1 MPRISLWRWCHSFI
15 IKILNRNA
23 TFAAIW
29 PEVGVAWRCGAAFC
43 VWKSISPSWL
53 WREATRLSLPL
64 PWFWRTVHRMRD
76 ISPWKPIGGPSTMLW
91 KERCKIGLVR
101 WKNLASGTCI
111 VSRLQGMKP
120 LWEIHQL
127 GGISTRFLQDF
138 AFDSLESAKSIRGIG
153 PVECAILS
161 NDVSMIPFLAHSGF
175 DLSRN
180 VSAKINVEI
189 LQNGRSALDFA
200 LELCWRSPEVIVQL
214 LRCKA
219 NVNHTDHFGFS
230 PLGACKTAHD
240 VELLVKHSAHVNKTA
255 GPLHVSPLTLCCVRG
270 APAEVAAKLIE
281 HQADVNPPTKGVN
294 SPHPLAN
301 LAVWSCSNPHCI
313 EVAKLLLDAKCDI
326 NSRCQVKGVF
336 KAIEMLN
343 RTRLRLFGS
352 ESLLVH
358 FFAEW
363 TTTPLGFAC
372 FYGGDEF
379 VEFLLLNDADPNIPK
394 SSWQHSVPA
403 RPWAKCSQSH

>member
-1 MPRISLWRWCHSFI
+1 M
-15 IKILNRNA
+15 
-23 TFAAIW
+23 
-29 PEVGVAWRCGAAFC
+29 
-43 VWKSISPSWL
+43 
-53 WREATRLSLPL
+53 
-64 PWFWRTVHRMRD
+64 
-76 ISPWKPIGGPSTMLW
+76 
-91 KERCKIGLVR
+91 
-101 WKNLASGTCI
+101 
-111 VSRLQGMKP
+111 
-120 LWEIHQL
+120 
-127 GGISTRFLQDF
+127 
-138 AFDSLESAKSIRGIG
+138 
-153 PVECAILS
+153 
-161 NDVSMIPFLAHSGF
+161 
-175 DLSRN
+175 
-180 VSAKINVEI
+180 SAKINVEI

-379 VEFLLLNDADPNIPK
+379 VEFLLLNDADPNIPNLRG
-394 SSWQHSVPA
+394 STAFQLARGQSVLKVIKDFESIQPI
-403 RPWAKCSQSH
+403 